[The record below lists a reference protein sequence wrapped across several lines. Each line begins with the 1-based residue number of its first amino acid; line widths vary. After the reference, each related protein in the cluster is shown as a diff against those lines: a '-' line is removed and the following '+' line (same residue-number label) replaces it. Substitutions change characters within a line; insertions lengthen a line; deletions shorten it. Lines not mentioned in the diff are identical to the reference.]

1 MEKKVK
7 LQDNNNNKK
16 YRQWCRSRA
25 DSAREP
31 ASMGSIFTAG
41 FGILLLLLRTNWIL
55 RSLNKMIED
64 KEMKE
69 ILDKMKKEDEG
80 EEESDVGSGNNDD
93 FVGLKERSHVPADS
107 ETSAAPADPS
117 SKERA
122 EGLKRE
128 EMKCSQLGYFCGPML
143 IVMVVEMR
151 KRKTRKNEEEEDK
164 EEKEEGKD
172 GEVNGGE

>member
-1 MEKKVK
+1 M
-7 LQDNNNNKK
+7 D
-16 YRQWCRSRA
+16 
-25 DSAREP
+25 
-31 ASMGSIFTAG
+31 SIFTAG

-69 ILDKMKKEDEG
+69 ILDEMKKEDEG

-151 KRKTRKNEEEEDK
+151 KRKMRKRKIRKKKKKERTGRSMEEND
-164 EEKEEGKD
+164 
-172 GEVNGGE
+172 